1 MHITSLVFFVY
12 PDPMGSEEPSPA
24 PPCTGSSFTPAPGGA
39 KNRCKLYRRARRSQ
53 NQFTSL
59 GSRKLSGG
67 VNKLIFKRLR
77 LSSLI
82 QGLIFILLVT
92 CTACKN
98 DPSERKGVSASA
110 ISTDSTKPGSTP
122 DENRNINA
130 IMVLPKNPQQGEP
143 FRILVVGG
151 GNLAKAKI
159 TVEGPGGKSESTG
172 SKRGEDSP
180 GWRIDDFKGG
190 AAGKYR
196 VTVLLKNGI
205 ASNFE
210 FEIYESVQIIAEVNL
225 LRKREWDGNTEAAYS
240 AWINALFQ
248 GSDEQASWS
257 ALHEVTRDKNHNF
270 LYNYMSIGEDEPDRK
285 ITLVMQP
292 DCADNP
298 FFLRAYF
305 AWKLGLPFGYHV
317 CDRGYLG
324 HNPGTGQ
331 WVTNLTTGSKTD
343 PVQSFNNFLRKLKDG
358 VHSGTARTALDNE
371 NSDYYPVA
379 LDKESLRPGT
389 VYADPY
395 GHTLTLIGSISQTR
409 DHPGMLLAVDAQ
421 PDGTVGIKRFWKGN
435 FLFNTAGVIGEP
447 GFKAFRPISL
457 NKGVPQ
463 LMKNKQL
470 TAEAG
475 YIPFSLQQRKMG
487 TADFYSIMKLIIN
500 PKPLDPEK
508 ELLDLIQALHEQ
520 LQVRVKSVENGE
532 AYFKIHPHE
541 VIPMPGSAAGI
552 FLAGGQ
558 WENFSTPNRD
568 LRLLIAMDEVL
579 NYPERKK
586 LQSLFDKKSEEL
598 DISYTRSDGKIQKL
612 TLAEILKRRDAFE
625 MAYNPN
631 DDAEI
636 RWGAPE
642 NSEERAVCKRH
653 APAGQLAT
661 MRSVR
666 TWFSKR
672 LHPPT

>member
-1 MHITSLVFFVY
+1 MTDNYNYLKIPMALTITRSGIRKVLIISC
-12 PDPMGSEEPSPA
+12 MGIMLMIMNSA
-24 PPCTGSSFTPAPGGA
+24 CTD
-39 KNRCKLYRRARRSQ
+39 NRSGIKGV
-53 NQFTSL
+53 L
-59 GSRKLSGG
+59 GSANNS
-67 VNKLIFKRLR
+67 
-77 LSSLI
+77 
-82 QGLIFILLVT
+82 
-92 CTACKN
+92 
-98 DPSERKGVSASA
+98 DSAKVLGTS
-110 ISTDSTKPGSTP
+110 
-122 DENRNINA
+122 DEDQIINS

-159 TVEGPGGKSESTG
+159 TVNSPDGKTESTG

-180 GWRIDDFKGG
+180 VWRIDDFKGG
-190 AAGKYR
+190 SPGKYK
-196 VTVLLKNGI
+196 VTVISKKGL
-205 ASNFE
+205 ASYLE
-210 FEIYESVQIIAEVNL
+210 FEIYAHAPAAPKGSVLKNRQG
-225 LRKREWDGNTEAAYS
+225 WDSNTEAVYS
-240 AWINALFQ
+240 AWINALFR

-257 ALHEVTRDKNHNF
+257 ALHEVTRNKNNNF
-270 LYNYMSIGEDEPDRK
+270 LYNYLSIGEDESDRK
-285 ITLVMQP
+285 ISLVMQP

-305 AWKLGLPFGYHV
+305 AWKLGLPFGYHI

-324 HNPGTGQ
+324 HNPSSGQ
-331 WVTNLTTGSKTD
+331 WITNLFTDTKTD

-395 GHTLTLIGSISQTR
+395 GHTLTLIGSVSQTR

-435 FLFNTAGVIGEP
+435 FLFNTSGVIGEP
-447 GFKAFRPISL
+447 GFKAFRPISFD
-457 NKGVPQ
+457 KGVLQ

-470 TAEAG
+470 TADAG
-475 YIPFSLQQRKMG
+475 YLPFSLQQRKMKSL
-487 TADFYSIMKLIIN
+487 DFYSIMKLIIN

-508 ELLDLIQALHEQ
+508 ELLELIQALHEQ
-520 LQVRVKSVENGE
+520 LLVRVTSVANGE
-532 AYFKIHPHE
+532 AYFKAHPGE
-541 VIPMPGSAAGI
+541 VIPMPSNAAGI

-579 NYPERKK
+579 NFPGRDNLK
-586 LQSLFDKKSEEL
+586 SLFDRKCDEL
-598 DISYTRSDGKIQKL
+598 SISYTRTDGSVQKL
-612 TLAEILKRRDAFE
+612 TMAEILSRRDSFE

-631 DDAEI
+631 DGVEI

-642 NSEERAVCKRH
+642 KSDEISTCRRH
-653 APAGQLAT
+653 APASQQEK
-661 MRSVR
+661 MRSAR
-666 TWFSKR
+666 SWFSKR